1 MELRQLRYFIEVA
14 RELHF
19 GKAAQN
25 LFVSQPALSQ
35 QIQLLETEL
44 GVELFDS
51 AKRKQYRRVELT
63 PAGQV
68 FLTEAHKVI
77 RASQKAIELTRQI
90 ADKSTVVRLGIY
102 KMLLRE
108 RIVEILTLFSKH
120 FPEVNIQLVE
130 LPTYV
135 SVQEA
140 LAEGSIELGMTLWP
154 LRLDSLRGHVYRKGH
169 LCVILPQKHRLAAQP
184 SVTLDSLKKEK
195 WIEIPATLHPFYSQV
210 ESIFQQAGINRKSSI
225 TQEVSSLDLV
235 GELVSMN
242 RGIALVPILFDWTR
256 YPDILVKPIQWEQGQ
271 QPIEIEYAIAY
282 NPENSG
288 TRLKEM
294 IQILPSLS

>member
-14 RELHF
+14 KELHF

-35 QIQLLETEL
+35 QIQLLEAEL
-44 GVELFDS
+44 GVALFD
-51 AKRKQYRRVELT
+51 ATKRRQFRRVELT

-68 FLTEAHKVI
+68 FLSEAQKVI
-77 RASQKAIELTRQI
+77 RASQRAVELTRQT
-90 ADKSTVVRLGIY
+90 AEKGTVVKLGIY

-108 RIVEILTLFSKH
+108 RIVEILTLFSRH
-120 FPEVNIQLVE
+120 FPEVHIQLVE
-130 LPTYV
+130 LPTYI

-140 LAEGSIELGMTLWP
+140 LMEGSIQLGMTLWP
-154 LRLDSLRGHVYRKGH
+154 LRLESLQGHVYRKGH
-169 LCVILPQKHRLAAQP
+169 LCVILPKNHRLADQ
-184 SVTLDSLKKEK
+184 STVRLQSLKKEK

-210 ESIFQQAGINRKSSI
+210 ESIFQRAGINRKASI

-242 RGIALVPILFDWTR
+242 RGIAMVPILFDWTR
-256 YPDILVKPIQWEQGQ
+256 YPDIVVKNIEWEQ
-271 QPIEIEYAIAY
+271 QPIEIEYAMAY
-282 NPENSG
+282 NPENL
-288 TRLKEM
+288 TPRLKEM
-294 IQILPSLS
+294 IHILPSLP

>member
-14 RELHF
+14 KELHF

-35 QIQLLETEL
+35 QIQLLESEL

-51 AKRKQYRRVELT
+51 TRRKQFRRAELT

-68 FLTEAHKVI
+68 FLNEAHKVI
-77 RASQKAIELTRQI
+77 RASQRAVESTRQT
-90 ADKSTVVRLGIY
+90 AHKGTLVKLGIY

-108 RIVEILTLFSKH
+108 RIVEILTLFSEH

-130 LPTYV
+130 LPTYI

-140 LAEGSIELGMTLWP
+140 LVEGTIQLGMTLWP
-154 LRLDSLRGHVYRKGH
+154 LRLDALQGHVYRKGH
-169 LCVILPQKHRLAAQP
+169 LCVILPKNHRLA
-184 SVTLDSLKKEK
+184 SDSELHLNSLKKEK
-195 WIEIPATLHPFYSQV
+195 WIEIPATLHPFYTQV
-210 ESIFQQAGINRKSSI
+210 ESIFQQAGINRKASI

-242 RGIALVPILFDWTR
+242 QGIALVPILFDWTR
-256 YPDILVKPIQWEQGQ
+256 YPDILVKNIQWDADQH
-271 QPIEIEYAIAY
+271 PLEIEYAIAY
-282 NPENSG
+282 HPEHL
-288 TRLKEM
+288 TPRLKEM
-294 IQILPSLS
+294 IQTLPSLP